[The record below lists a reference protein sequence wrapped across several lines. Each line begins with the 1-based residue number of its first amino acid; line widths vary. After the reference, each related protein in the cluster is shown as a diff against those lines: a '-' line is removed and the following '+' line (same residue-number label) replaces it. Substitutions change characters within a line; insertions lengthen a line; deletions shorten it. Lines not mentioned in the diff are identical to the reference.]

1 MKVLSGIHH
10 GIRKRVVIH
19 LIKFELM
26 KLLARCITLQRTCGA
41 SNGRISKYRV
51 EVSKDDQNWTEVSV
65 GNWDNTDDWYIAMF
79 NEPTEA
85 KYVRLTG
92 VETYG
97 EGSQQNKFASAAEI
111 RLRKA
116 DSKTDIS
123 DATVSLTNEK
133 KLVSVVDKDHPVTL
147 SKEDIEGA
155 LEQLKDSNHVVLSVN
170 PLDVEAFHFNHKDRC
185 YHCKRSIMSKVIA
198 VAKEHDFAY
207 VLDGKNK
214 DDEKVYRPG
223 LKACEELGIISPL
236 ANNNLAKQEIRDYS
250 KQLGIATYNKP
261 SNACLASRFD
271 YNTELTLEKLKLV
284 ETGEKYLH
292 DLGMLHVR
300 LRVHGDVARL
310 EV

>member
-1 MKVLSGIHH
+1 MNKLELLQEELRNYGKVAIAYSGGVDSNFLFH
-10 GIRKRVVIH
+10 VA
-19 LIKFELM
+19 LE
-26 KLLARCITLQRTCGA
+26 TLGKENVLPVLCR
-41 SNGRISKYRV
+41 
-51 EVSKDDQNWTEVSV
+51 
-65 GNWDNTDDWYIAMF
+65 
-79 NEPTEA
+79 
-85 KYVRLTG
+85 G
-92 VETYG
+92 VMM
-97 EGSQQNKFASAAEI
+97 
-111 RLRKA
+111 
-116 DSKTDIS
+116 
-123 DATVSLTNEK
+123 
-133 KLVSVVDKDHPVTL
+133 

-284 ETGEKYLH
+284 
-292 DLGMLHVR
+292 VR

-310 EV
+310 EVEPQDFMKIIENKELIQNIKNLGFRFVTLDLEGIRSGGYDIENTRNSTKG

>member
-1 MKVLSGIHH
+1 MNKLELLQEELRNYGKVAIAYSGGVDSNFLFH
-10 GIRKRVVIH
+10 VA
-19 LIKFELM
+19 LE
-26 KLLARCITLQRTCGA
+26 TLGKENVLPVLCRGA
-41 SNGRISKYRV
+41 
-51 EVSKDDQNWTEVSV
+51 
-65 GNWDNTDDWYIAMF
+65 MM
-79 NEPTEA
+79 
-85 KYVRLTG
+85 
-92 VETYG
+92 
-97 EGSQQNKFASAAEI
+97 
-111 RLRKA
+111 
-116 DSKTDIS
+116 
-123 DATVSLTNEK
+123 
-133 KLVSVVDKDHPVTL
+133 

-155 LEQLKDSNHVVLSVN
+155 LEQLKDSNHVVL
-170 PLDVEAFHFNHKDRC
+170 FT
-185 YHCKRSIMSKVIA
+185 
-198 VAKEHDFAY
+198 Y

-236 ANNNLAKQEIRDYS
+236 ANNNLVKQEIRDYS

-310 EV
+310 EVEPEDFMKIIENKELIQNIKNLGFRFVTLDLEGIRSGGYDIENIRNSTKG

>member
-1 MKVLSGIHH
+1 M
-10 GIRKRVVIH
+10 
-19 LIKFELM
+19 
-26 KLLARCITLQRTCGA
+26 
-41 SNGRISKYRV
+41 
-51 EVSKDDQNWTEVSV
+51 
-65 GNWDNTDDWYIAMF
+65 
-79 NEPTEA
+79 
-85 KYVRLTG
+85 
-92 VETYG
+92 
-97 EGSQQNKFASAAEI
+97 
-111 RLRKA
+111 
-116 DSKTDIS
+116 
-123 DATVSLTNEK
+123 
-133 KLVSVVDKDHPVTL
+133 

-170 PLDVEAFHFNHKDRC
+170 PLDVEAFHFNHKNRC

-198 VAKEHDFAY
+198 VAKELDFAY

-310 EV
+310 EVEPEDFMKIIENKELIQNIKNLGFRFVTLDLEGIRSGGYDIENIRNSTKG